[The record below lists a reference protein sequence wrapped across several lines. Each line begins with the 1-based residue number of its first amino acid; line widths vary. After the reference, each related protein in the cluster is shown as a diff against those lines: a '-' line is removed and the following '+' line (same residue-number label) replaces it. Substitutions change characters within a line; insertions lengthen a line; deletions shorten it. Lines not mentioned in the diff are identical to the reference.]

1 MASNGTNN
9 RESGKVLTIALVVL
23 LIICVVIIGGL
34 AYLSRDKI
42 SSIGATIENS
52 SSKVAEFVEKLDS
65 PEKSEKQIPK
75 EEVVIEEVVEE
86 PAPETLPEPEPA
98 QVQEVQDPEPEQQQQ
113 QQPVQQQQEQPAQSK
128 SVIQPGNP
136 VVAKVGDSEIRRLE
150 VLEFI
155 DNIPSKI
162 RQDRSAVEL
171 FPQALSEMVDVM
183 VVSQRATDSNI
194 SKSPEVKKQLDI
206 ARQRIER
213 SVYLQEQV
221 ENYLTQDKL
230 LKAYDEYAKTAPRE
244 VEFRA
249 QHILVSS
256 EDEAKDVIA
265 RLEKGSSF
273 ETLATA
279 LSIDESATNGGDLG
293 YFTLS
298 EVVPEFGNAVEKLT
312 VGQYSKQPVKTQ
324 FGWHVIKLTDK
335 RARSIA
341 GFEAMQPEIKKSIQ
355 DKVLNELL
363 DDWRMQA
370 DVQVFDING
379 NAI

>member
-86 PAPETLPEPEPA
+86 PAPETLPEPEPE
-98 QVQEVQDPEPEQQQQ
+98 QVQEILEPE
-113 QQPVQQQQEQPAQSK
+113 QQPVQQQQEQLAQSK

-256 EDEAKDVIA
+256 EAEAKDVIA

-298 EVVPEFGNAVEKLT
+298 EVVPELEML
-312 VGQYSKQPVKTQ
+312 
-324 FGWHVIKLTDK
+324 
-335 RARSIA
+335 
-341 GFEAMQPEIKKSIQ
+341 
-355 DKVLNELL
+355 
-363 DDWRMQA
+363 
-370 DVQVFDING
+370 
-379 NAI
+379 